1 MSEKRPIKVL
11 RIIARLNVGGPALH
25 CVLLSENLDKHGFET
40 ALITGTPS
48 NNEADFEKVYNLQPQ
63 NFRLIKLNRM
73 KRMVSGLGDLM
84 SLIELIRILRKEKPD
99 VVHTHTAK
107 AGTLGRI
114 AAFVTGTPVVVHTFH
129 GHVLSGYFSPFFSK
143 LVCYI
148 ERALA
153 LKTTAIVTL
162 SEGLKTEL
170 SGKFKLAPLSKF
182 KVIPLG
188 RDLDQFFQN
197 GIHRGKL
204 KEELKLPAESVL
216 IGIVGRLVPIKNH
229 ALLLQAVSKLPKE
242 LPWHLAVVG
251 EGEEMT
257 ALVSLTKDLGLE
269 DKVHFMGWRTDL
281 DYLYAGLDIFVL
293 SSNNEGTPLS
303 IIESFASGV
312 PVVST
317 NVGGVKDMFT
327 QLDSEKSNSEV
338 SVYAEGMLV
347 PPQNTSA
354 LTKALLL
361 FIQEERLR
369 NTAGLK
375 ARLRARDFSQE
386 NLTMRIAG
394 LYKELL
400 EVHA

>member
-1 MSEKRPIKVL
+1 MDQKRPIKVL

-25 CVLLSENLDKHGFET
+25 CVLLSENLDKHGFKT
-40 ALITGTPS
+40 ALITGTPAD
-48 NNEADFEKVYNLQPQ
+48 NEADFEKEFNLQPK
-63 NFRLIKLNRM
+63 NFRLIKLAKM
-73 KRMVSGLGDLM
+73 KRVVTGLGDL
-84 SLIELIRILRKEKPD
+84 LTLWEIIRIMWREKPD

-143 LVCYI
+143 MVCYI

-162 SEGLKTEL
+162 SEGLKNEL
-170 SGKFKLAPLSKF
+170 SGKFKLAPKDKF

-188 RDLDQFFQN
+188 RDLDIFFQN
-197 GIHRGKL
+197 ETFKGKL
-204 KEELKLPAESVL
+204 KEELKLPPESIL

-229 ALLLQAVSKLPKE
+229 ALLLDAVSHLPKE
-242 LPWHLAVVG
+242 LPWHLAVIG
-251 EGEEMT
+251 EGEESE
-257 ALVSLTKDLGLE
+257 ALTQLVKEKGLN

-281 DYLYAGLDIFVL
+281 AYLYAGLDIFVL

-317 NVGGVKDMFT
+317 QVGGVKDMFT
-327 QLDSEKSNSEV
+327 GPSS
-338 SVYAEGMLV
+338 SVQDNQVTVFSEGMLV
-347 PPQNTSA
+347 PPQNRQA

-361 FIQEERLR
+361 FIENERAR
-369 NTAGLK
+369 ISAGQK
-375 ARLRARDFSQE
+375 ARLRAKDFSQE
-386 NLTMRIAG
+386 NLTNRIAG

-400 EVHA
+400 EAHA